1 MTLTIAILF
10 YDNDVDNL
18 QSLVESVES
27 KVTLDHEILLIDN
40 RDDKSA
46 ELPSG
51 YEVLTLEKNIGQYD
65 ARLEAVEKCKG
76 DYIWFI
82 DGDDDV
88 FAVDESFAEIAKNGG
103 EVIYFCAEDKDGES
117 SELNRPSK
125 AINLLCG
132 DFKTVT
138 YPTDEYSVYIASFVY
153 ICALWQTWIKREHFV
168 NCLEKFPRGY
178 NWKHNEDLFV
188 LSTLLVNSKNV
199 TWCKEVIYQY
209 NIGNAHYKWNED
221 TSFEQINY
229 LMKDFKS
236 LDETGRKNLG
246 KYYELLFPKEKAYLT
261 YIYQVNA
268 ITDETEMDKILN
280 LFIDAFGKDWLC
292 KIVQS
297 DKILYSGSEKL
308 IERLSAITGRELTY
322 YDKTKADN
330 TATALA
336 EIEQS
341 DEEKLINGDVI
352 PEVENPFL
360 SIVVTLIDRD
370 VDIVSRFI
378 QGIIERVKISYEV
391 IVVDNR
397 ETKKDVEIDF
407 KGARVITKGRNLY
420 QFESKRWASLQ
431 AKGEFI
437 WFVDCDD
444 CILDVS
450 DDLDLDKIREYPLIS
465 FDFKD
470 TSKFT
475 MMASDY
481 QGRYTERSLEDTCY
495 VALRQ
500 SITVLTWNKWFR
512 KSDFVAITEKIE
524 ADKEIIINEDAFWI
538 RAILQKNPKLLIVE
552 DKIYFYNHDS
562 GITGETYYSFEN
574 AKLFLKGYDEINQV
588 MIDFDFPKD
597 IIQIDKLTEMSF
609 IIWKT
614 KFIKTAGEKWQV
626 FRLVRDTDRD
636 FIDKEKFVIASHL
649 LGSYFIEES
658 KAKQALY
665 LLGDGLQCKCYSK
678 GNIEVQMTNAD
689 TINFRKC
696 CNLEEPLGNTTV
708 EDFLNVEDKKSYL
721 QKMSNVIPSNHQ
733 FTTIN
738 MKRNCQETCW
748 CDYSENPL
756 KGVTVS
762 CRSCNLRC
770 TACRAECYSDETEID
785 NYYKILESIKGL
797 GLDQIVITNRG
808 EPFLKKERAFEYL
821 ESLTLA
827 DCKEILVVTNGT
839 LIDETDIE
847 RLKTISDNSG
857 IAFRFIVSVDGITAE
872 TYKASRRADMFDKV
886 VKNAEL
892 LNEKGMLICVNYLIT
907 ELTVDE
913 ILDAPK
919 FWADKGITLNYILC
933 EDVTNGDFTSKTQNV
948 VKNEKF
954 KKLMKENPN
963 VQINFPTDF
972 NVSFEIDTL
981 KDLFL
986 ETDDC
991 YLDYNRIIYN
1001 TKEEDLQK
1009 KLTEFMC
1016 HQNDKASTEKLY
1028 NAIVDVWGE
1037 PYKEKQ
1043 TCTVE
1048 YWDEESQS
1056 VKTKEIEF
1064 ESEVILGSDNDPE
1077 PADMAEDTVVSES
1090 SVISETVETSDK
1102 EETSDNVI
1110 ADVGGEITENV

>member
-10 YDNDVDNL
+10 CDNDVDNL

-65 ARLEAVEKCKG
+65 ARLEAVEKCNG

-138 YPTDEYSVYIASFVY
+138 YPTDEYSIYIASFVY

-168 NCLEKFPRGY
+168 NCLEKFPRGH

-209 NIGNAHYKWNED
+209 NIGNAHYKWNEGI
-221 TSFEQINY
+221 SFEQVEY
-229 LMKDFKS
+229 LLKDFKS
-236 LDETGRKNLG
+236 LDEAGRKTLG
-246 KYYELLFPKEKAYLT
+246 KYYELLFPKEKVYTT

-268 ITDETEMDKILN
+268 MTDETEIDKILN
-280 LFIDAFGKDWLC
+280 LFIDALGEDWLC
-292 KIVQS
+292 KVVQS
-297 DKILYSGSEKL
+297 VYSASNNGALPNHSVMERLSVITGRKL
-308 IERLSAITGRELTY
+308 IELANTEDVTKELSDLLT
-322 YDKTKADN
+322 
-330 TATALA
+330 
-336 EIEQS
+336 S

-352 PEVENPFL
+352 PEVKNPFL

-378 QGIIERVKISYEV
+378 QGIIERVKIPYEV

-397 ETKKDVEIDF
+397 ETKKDIEIDF
-407 KGARVITKGRNLY
+407 KGARVISKGRNLY

-450 DDLDLDKIREYPLIS
+450 SDLDLDKIREYPLIS

-470 TSKFT
+470 KLKFT
-475 MMASDY
+475 NFPSDY
-481 QGRYTERSLEDTCY
+481 QGRYNSKSLNDICY
-495 VALRQ
+495 CATRNLMSVC
-500 SITVLTWNKWFR
+500 TWNKWYR
-512 KSDFVAITEKIE
+512 KSDFVAIAEKIE
-524 ADKEIIINEDAFWI
+524 EDKKIIISEDNFWLMTV
-538 RAILQKNPKLLIVE
+538 LQNNPNYLMVDDI
-552 DKIYFYNHDS
+552 IYFYNRNS
-562 GITGETYYSFEN
+562 GVTSNNSYNYEN
-574 AKLFLKGYDEINQV
+574 AKTFLTGYDDFNQL
-588 MIDFDFPKD
+588 IKCFNFSED
-597 IIQIDKLTEMSF
+597 IIKINKLIECSFVCWKAGFVQNFTER
-609 IIWKT
+609 WK
-614 KFIKTAGEKWQV
+614 I

-636 FIDKEKFVIASHL
+636 FVDKERFTLASYL
-649 LGSYFIEES
+649 LGSYVIEEA
-658 KAKQALY
+658 KARQAKY
-665 LLGDGLQCKCYSK
+665 FLGDGLQTVCWFANSV
-678 GNIEVQMTNAD
+678 EVQMNNAEN
-689 TINFRKC
+689 INFVKC
-696 CNLEEPLGNTTV
+696 CISENEILGKITV

-733 FTTIN
+733 FTTTNI
-738 MKRNCQETCW
+738 KKNCQGTCW
-748 CDYSENPL
+748 CDYSEEQIQ
-756 KGVTVS
+756 TIAIS
-762 CRSCNLRC
+762 CKSCNLHC

-797 GLDQIVITNRG
+797 GIKTIYLTNRG
-808 EPFLKKERAFEYL
+808 EPFLKKERLFKYL

-827 DCKEILVVTNGT
+827 DCKEVAGVTNGT
-839 LIDETDIE
+839 LIDETDID
-847 RLKTISDNSG
+847 RLKAISEKSG
-857 IAFRFIVSVDGITAE
+857 IDFRFIISIDGITAE
-872 TYKASRRADMFDKV
+872 TYKASRRVDMFDKV

-892 LNEKGMLICVNYLIT
+892 LNERGMLITVNYLIT

-913 ILDAPK
+913 IADAPK
-919 FWADKGITLNYILC
+919 FWADKGITLNCILC
-933 EDVTNGDFTSKTQNV
+933 GDVANGDFVNSIKKVVQNENFKKFTKEYPNIQCTLPANFINPLDGVTNG
-948 VKNEKF
+948 
-954 KKLMKENPN
+954 
-963 VQINFPTDF
+963 
-972 NVSFEIDTL
+972 L

-986 ETDDC
+986 ETDAC
-991 YLDYNRIIYN
+991 YSDYNRIIYN

-1077 PADMAEDTVVSES
+1077 PADMAEDTVVSDD
-1090 SVISETVETSDK
+1090 T
-1102 EETSDNVI
+1102 ETSDNAVKSYYELSEKV
-1110 ADVGGEITENV
+1110 DTKK